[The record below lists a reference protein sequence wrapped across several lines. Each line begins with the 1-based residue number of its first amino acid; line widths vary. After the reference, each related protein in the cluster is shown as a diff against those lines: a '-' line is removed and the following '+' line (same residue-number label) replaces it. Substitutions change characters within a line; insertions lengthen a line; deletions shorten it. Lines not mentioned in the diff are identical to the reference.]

1 MRRLPGPARPERSRV
16 HMGRVILLDR
26 SGTYIRSG
34 RYGGRA
40 GVVYCGTHLHW
51 QAEDGGLES
60 PHLLLLYVR
69 RVTHTTPRASPETRA
84 RVPACILT
92 VLVPRACDNR
102 RVADPIHD
110 KAEAEAEVLSI

>member
-1 MRRLPGPARPERSRV
+1 
-16 HMGRVILLDR
+16 MGRVILLDR

-60 PHLLLLYVR
+60 PHLLLLYVVSHTPH
-69 RVTHTTPRASPETRA
+69 RVPPPKQGRVSPHCA
-84 RVPACILT
+84 PACILT

-110 KAEAEAEVLSI
+110 KAEVLSI